1 MVFGWQWVLV
11 DGGERL
17 WIYFGWWWVMVDG
30 GGSWWVVAQFSLTQI
45 KMLNFYSVSRVS
57 GLDINKNVCIMHYL
71 SGIRYLDCCKMDQTH
86 KINEI
91 S

>member
-1 MVFGWQWVLV
+1 MFFGWQWVLV

-71 SGIRYLDCCKMDQTH
+71 SGIRYLDCSKMDQTH
-86 KINEI
+86 KTNEI